1 MEAPQGSSLGRF
13 GGIVA
18 GGIVAVAAG
27 SVMATREPNT
37 LTVGV
42 LRQSGEGAVD
52 MPALTPPSLLMPQ
65 LRLMWSGHLTTRSQE
80 SGWRREKS
88 GKKEEERRQT
98 L

>member
-52 MPALTPPSLLMPQ
+52 MPALTPPLLMPQ